1 MCGGGGGGE
10 GPLLS
15 WRLTS
20 TETVGF
26 IRDGER
32 MGEGVRART
41 HLPVHV
47 APELWDIFLDPI

>member
-1 MCGGGGGGE
+1 MGVGGGGGD
-10 GPLLS
+10 PLLS

-26 IRDGER
+26 LRVGER
-32 MGEGVRART
+32 MGEGGRAQT

-47 APELWDIFLDPI
+47 AAELWDIFLYPF